1 MQLTP
6 EEIAEQQKNEENTKK
21 KYITPVIQERWGK
34 ENSDNIVMEYY
45 FTDGRVNIDGDKVS
59 RGDKK
64 KADYLLLFKDNIP
77 LALVEA
83 KGITHSAMEGYQQV
97 LEYAEI
103 LDIPF
108 AYTTNGIDLIEEDLI
123 IHKNNDKLKM
133 LDFPYSE
140 ELWNR
145 YIKEKGLTEDEV
157 RLINQPYYMMMLGS
171 NK

>member
-1 MQLTP
+1 
-6 EEIAEQQKNEENTKK
+6 
-21 KYITPVIQERWGK
+21 
-34 ENSDNIVMEYY
+34 
-45 FTDGRVNIDGDKVS
+45 
-59 RGDKK
+59 
-64 KADYLLLFKDNIP
+64 
-77 LALVEA
+77 
-83 KGITHSAMEGYQQV
+83 MEGYQQV

-133 LDFPYSE
+133 LDFPYPE

-157 RLINQPYYMMMLGS
+157 RLINQPYYMMLGS

>member
-1 MQLTP
+1 M
-6 EEIAEQQKNEENTKK
+6 
-21 KYITPVIQERWGK
+21 
-34 ENSDNIVMEYY
+34 
-45 FTDGRVNIDGDKVS
+45 
-59 RGDKK
+59 
-64 KADYLLLFKDNIP
+64 
-77 LALVEA
+77 A
-83 KGITHSAMEGYQQV
+83 KEGYQQV

-157 RLINQPYYMMMLGS
+157 RLINQPYYMMLGS